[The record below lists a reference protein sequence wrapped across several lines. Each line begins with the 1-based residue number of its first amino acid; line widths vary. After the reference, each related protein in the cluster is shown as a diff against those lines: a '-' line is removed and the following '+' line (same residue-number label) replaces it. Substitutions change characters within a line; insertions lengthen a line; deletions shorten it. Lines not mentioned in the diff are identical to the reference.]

1 MVKIEP
7 MIVER
12 KNNEILVR
20 LSPQT
25 NTSDLQDLL
34 DYLEYKE
41 LVSKSKANQA
51 DIDKL
56 AKEINHSMMEKVR
69 KLRK

>member
-1 MVKIEP
+1 

-12 KNNEILVR
+12 RNNEILVR

-25 NTSDLQDLL
+25 NTSDLQDML

-41 LVSKSKANQA
+41 LVSKSKAKQS
-51 DIDKL
+51 DIDALTKQV
-56 AKEINHSMMEKVR
+56 NRSMMKKVR
-69 KLRK
+69 DSRR

>member
-1 MVKIEP
+1 

-12 KNNEILVR
+12 RNNEILVR

-25 NTSDLQDLL
+25 NTSDLQDML

-41 LVSKSKANQA
+41 LVSRSKAKQS
-51 DIDKL
+51 DIDAL
-56 AKEINHSMMEKVR
+56 AKRFNRSMMKKVR
-69 KLRK
+69 DSRR

>member
-1 MVKIEP
+1 

-25 NTSDLQDLL
+25 NTSDLQDML

-41 LVSKSKANQA
+41 LVSKSKAKQK
-51 DIDKL
+51 DSDEL
-56 AKEINHSMMEKVR
+56 AKQVNRSMIEKIR
-69 KLRK
+69 RSRR

>member
-1 MVKIEP
+1 

-12 KNNEILVR
+12 TNNEILVR

-41 LVSKSKANQA
+41 LVSKSKANQN
-51 DIDKL
+51 DIDEL
-56 AKEINHSMMEKVR
+56 VKEINRSMMEKIR
-69 KLRK
+69 KSRR

>member
-1 MVKIEP
+1 

-25 NTSDLQDLL
+25 NTSDLQDML

-41 LVSKSKANQA
+41 LVSKSKAKQK
-51 DIDKL
+51 DIDEL
-56 AKEINHSMMEKVR
+56 AKQVNRSMMEKIR
-69 KLRK
+69 KSRR

>member
-1 MVKIEP
+1 

-12 KNNEILVR
+12 LNNEILVR

-25 NTSDLQDLL
+25 NTSDLQDML

-41 LVSKSKANQA
+41 LVSKSKAKQS
-51 DIDKL
+51 DIGEL
-56 AKEINHSMMEKVR
+56 AKKVNRSMMEKVR
-69 KLRK
+69 KLRE

>member
-1 MVKIEP
+1 

-25 NTSDLQDLL
+25 NTSNLQDML

-41 LVSKSKANQA
+41 LVSKSKAKQK
-51 DIDKL
+51 DIDEL
-56 AKEINHSMMEKVR
+56 AKQVNRSMMEKIR
-69 KLRK
+69 KSRRQI

>member
-1 MVKIEP
+1 

-12 KNNEILVR
+12 RNNEILVR

-25 NTSDLQDLL
+25 NTSDLQDML

-41 LVSKSKANQA
+41 LVSKSKAKQR
-51 DIDKL
+51 DIDALTKQV
-56 AKEINHSMMEKVR
+56 NRSMMKKVR
-69 KLRK
+69 DSRR

>member
-1 MVKIEP
+1 

-12 KNNEILVR
+12 INNEILVR

-25 NTSDLQDLL
+25 NTSDLQDML

-41 LVSKSKANQA
+41 LVSKSKAKQS
-51 DIDKL
+51 DIDEL
-56 AKEINHSMMEKVR
+56 AKKVNHSMMKKVR
-69 KLRK
+69 RVRE

>member
-1 MVKIEP
+1 

-12 KNNEILVR
+12 RNNEILVR

-25 NTSDLQDLL
+25 NTSDLQDML

-41 LVSKSKANQA
+41 LVSKSKAKQS
-51 DIDKL
+51 DIDAL
-56 AKEINHSMMEKVR
+56 AKQVNRSMMKKVR
-69 KLRK
+69 DSRS

>member
-1 MVKIEP
+1 

-12 KNNEILVR
+12 KKNEILVR

-25 NTSDLQDLL
+25 NISDLQDML

-41 LVSKSKANQA
+41 LVSKSNAKQSE
-51 DIDKL
+51 IDEL
-56 AKEINHSMMEKVR
+56 AKEVNRLMMEEVR
-69 KLRK
+69 KTRKF

>member
-1 MVKIEP
+1 

-12 KNNEILVR
+12 TNKEIVVR

-25 NTSDLQDLL
+25 NTSDLQDML

-41 LVSKSKANQA
+41 LVSKSKAKQS
-51 DIDKL
+51 DIDEL
-56 AKEINHSMMEKVR
+56 AKLVNRSMMEKVR
-69 KLRK
+69 KSRNKI

>member
-1 MVKIEP
+1 

-12 KNNEILVR
+12 TDNEILVR
-20 LSPQT
+20 ISPLT

-41 LVSKSKANQA
+41 LVSKSKASQN
-51 DIDKL
+51 DIDEL
-56 AKEINHSMMEKVR
+56 VRDVNYSMMEKVR
-69 KLRK
+69 KTRR